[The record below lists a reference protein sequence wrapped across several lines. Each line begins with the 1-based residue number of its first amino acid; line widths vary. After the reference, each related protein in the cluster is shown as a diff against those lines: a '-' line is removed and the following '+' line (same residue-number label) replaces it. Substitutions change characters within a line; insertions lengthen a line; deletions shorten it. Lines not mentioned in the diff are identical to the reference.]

1 MKYKIDNEE
10 YDVIVTKKAN
20 KNLYIRVK
28 NDLKIYVTCS
38 YFCTKKQII
47 DVLDKNID
55 GLVKMIDA
63 QKAKQEKENMFFYLG
78 KKYDIISVPV
88 IDKIDIDDIHHIIYI
103 KDNKQLDNW
112 YKKEIIRIF
121 TERFHKCFD
130 MFEEAKKIPSL
141 KIRNMKTRWG
151 VYNRVQHSVTLNT
164 HLIEYDIEKIDYV
177 IFHEL
182 SHIIH
187 FDHSNA
193 FWMLVSKYCPNC
205 KVIRKELK
213 D

>member
-1 MKYKIDNEE
+1 MKYKINDEE
-10 YDVIVTKKAN
+10 YDVIVEKKGN
-20 KNLYIRVK
+20 KNIYIRVK
-28 NDLKIYVTCS
+28 NDLKIYVTCG

-47 DVLDKNID
+47 EVLDNNISS
-55 GLVKMIDA
+55 LVKMISL
-63 QKAKQEKENMFFYLG
+63 QKMKQEKADMFFYLG

-88 IDKIDIDDIHHIIYI
+88 IDNIDIDDKNNIIYV
-103 KDNKQLDNW
+103 KDRKYLENW

-121 TERFHKCFD
+121 TERFDLCFNS
-130 MFEEAKKIPSL
+130 FKEADKKPVL
-141 KIRNMKTRWG
+141 KFRNMKTRWG

-164 HLIEYDIEKIDYV
+164 HLIEYDIDKLDYV

-187 FDHSNA
+187 FDHSKE
-193 FWMLVSKYCPNC
+193 FWMLVSKYCPNY
-205 KVIRKELK
+205 KLLRKELK

>member
-1 MKYKIDNEE
+1 MKYKINDEE

-20 KNLYIRVK
+20 KNIYIRVK
-28 NDLKIYVTCS
+28 NDLKIYVTCG
-38 YFCTKKQII
+38 YLCTKNQII
-47 DVLDKNID
+47 EVLDKNISS
-55 GLVKMIDA
+55 LVKMIEI
-63 QKAKQEKENMFFYLG
+63 QKVKQEKEDMFFYLG

-88 IDKIDIDDIHHIIYI
+88 IDSIDIDDKNNIIYV
-103 KDNKQLDNW
+103 KDRKHLENW

-121 TERFHKCFD
+121 TERFDVCFNR
-130 MFEEAKKIPSL
+130 FEEADKKPVL
-141 KIRNMKTRWG
+141 KFRNMKTRWG

-164 HLIEYDIEKIDYV
+164 HLIEYDIDKLDYV

-187 FDHSNA
+187 FDHSKE
-193 FWMLVSKYCPNC
+193 FWMLVSKYCPNY
-205 KVIRKELK
+205 KLLRKELN